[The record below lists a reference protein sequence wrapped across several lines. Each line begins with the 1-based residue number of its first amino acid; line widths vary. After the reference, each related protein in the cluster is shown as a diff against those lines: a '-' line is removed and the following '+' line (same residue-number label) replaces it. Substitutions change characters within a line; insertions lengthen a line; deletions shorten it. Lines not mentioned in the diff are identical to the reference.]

1 MGPTAKLLRTLGLH
15 CLLRVCGWKMWTI
28 SFLLRLP
35 CLCSAIRDPSPSE
48 TEARM
53 NTLSLQLPWLGFSI
67 PALRMTNS
75 ESPLAGLWYTGISR
89 PRDEIGKGPHPTFQ
103 SLFSPHRRY
112 RQDWNRSETV
122 ICANHTCPMGEGPLL
137 NTQRPLVAVI
147 VTTNRYSNSPSAP
160 PSSTLLAFLLL

>member
-15 CLLRVCGWKMWTI
+15 CLLRVCGWKMWTV

-53 NTLSLQLPWLGFSI
+53 NTPSLQLPWLGFSI

-75 ESPLAGLWYTGISR
+75 ESPLAGCGT
-89 PRDEIGKGPHPTFQ
+89 PAFPGPGTR
-103 SLFSPHRRY
+103 LVR
-112 RQDWNRSETV
+112 
-122 ICANHTCPMGEGPLL
+122 AHT
-137 NTQRPLVAVI
+137 
-147 VTTNRYSNSPSAP
+147 P
-160 PSSTLLAFLLL
+160 PSRVYSAHTADIGRTGTGLRRSSVLTMCVPWEKVHS